1 MVQISRAPKFW
12 TGRITSVFVVWRW
25 KIMKTWRER
34 LLFSSDLLDWDLR
47 FIRKRSL
54 ICINI
59 YRLIF
64 GSRRRGW
71 SLFTYL
77 TKWLWE
83 QIGRYPYWR
92 NIDKGKSQGEKRT
105 IVFKNISW
113 KKQRCLS
120 VRQVW
125 REKDGLFSWC
135 LRQLH
140 GNLADWIRTIPYIC
154 YSDSF
159 WLGGFPFLWLSYGR
173 WVRSLRRW
181 VCHKILLK
189 SASCTLLK
197 KHQFCVECIEETDF
211 PTTFIITRN

>member
-1 MVQISRAPKFW
+1 MVGFSPHFPTHFQQGHTHYPSIHPSIHSSIQPTFHQLDAEMQRKVQLPHRWSRFPARQSSGQDESP
-12 TGRITSVFVVWRW
+12 VFLLFGGERSWRL
-25 KIMKTWRER
+25 KGER
-34 LLFSSDLLDWDLR
+34 LPFFFNDDLLDWDLR
-47 FIRKRSL
+47 FIRKRFL

-77 TKWLWE
+77 NKWLWE

-113 KKQRCLS
+113 KKQRFLS

-125 REKDGLFSWC
+125 REKQG
-135 LRQLH
+135 
-140 GNLADWIRTIPYIC
+140 
-154 YSDSF
+154 SF
-159 WLGGFPFLWLSYGR
+159 
-173 WVRSLRRW
+173 
-181 VCHKILLK
+181 
-189 SASCTLLK
+189 
-197 KHQFCVECIEETDF
+197 
-211 PTTFIITRN
+211 